1 MTKFV
6 LVVVLTAIP
15 AFAAGMWTQATVAG
29 HQATES
35 IAANNLSTV
44 SPYEM
49 QLKVKPD
56 DLPAQYMTAPP
67 Y

>member
-6 LVVVLTAIP
+6 LAVVLTAMP
-15 AFAAGMWTQATVAG
+15 AFAAGVWTQATLAQ
-29 HQATES
+29 HHATES